1 MVQWL
6 ELHAFTIGG
15 PGLILG
21 QELRSHKLRGTTKK
35 NLPNQNKTNK
45 KEKARK
51 LSLEYPSLTNL
62 RESQLAEEKFSSHY
76 NGRASSQYGGFGAEQ
91 KWCDSQHIQQ

>member
-1 MVQWL
+1 MVRAPCF
-6 ELHAFTIGG
+6 HHRG
-15 PGLILG
+15 P
-21 QELRSHKLRGTTKK
+21 RFDPWSGTKIPQAAWHNQK

-91 KWCDSQHIQQ
+91 KWRDSQHIQQ